1 MCLLAKQKRDEEPLW
16 SIKRQKAYKISR
28 IIWIVQI
35 AMALLASIGLIVYLL
50 YA

>member
-1 MCLLAKQKRDEEPLW
+1 MNEDLPPW

-35 AMALLASIGLIVYLL
+35 VLALVAAVFLTLLILF
-50 YA
+50 